1 MNSVEFYFQ
10 SIEIYI
16 LLNEVYVL
24 YHLVHLNF
32 ASAWGVLIFLTFWAS
47 ICFYFVL
54 IFYPDFPTS
63 QSPSLAYFTKPLNS
77 ILQKDVGQSFETF
90 ATVLAVFF
98 HQKPTFKVFEFVKKL
113 FIIISAS
120 ALILKCFIKKCIASK
135 FLHSILHFLHWSFFI
150 HQQVSYIF
158 GCSTVVGFL

>member
-1 MNSVEFYFQ
+1 MLQSGIICSYFFD
-10 SIEIYI
+10 I
-16 LLNEVYVL
+16 LSFN
-24 YHLVHLNF
+24 
-32 ASAWGVLIFLTFWAS
+32 LILFCSYFLPWFS
-47 ICFYFVL
+47 
-54 IFYPDFPTS
+54 DFP
-63 QSPSLAYFTKPLNS
+63 KPFIS
-77 ILQKDVGQSFETF
+77 ILHKATQWYTSEGLEQSFETF